1 MNKAREI
8 NGTLNSKKK
17 HLNLFER
24 NKSSLVVE
32 KVSVPGLPRV
42 ARVRQ
47 RSVRPGVHQLDRVR
61 RGLLLQATDLERVLQ
76 RDNLLRA
83 QITRVA
89 QPAKRST
96 AERLFLQHDVV
107 LALEQLLRVVVLRG
121 QVDVQRVAR
130 DGTAGRKEELDSKSV
145 SIRIWRKQKLLHN
158 SDFNIRYRE
167 IETGCRTN
175 LACINRYIIKCEF
188 FYKIHFR
195 EAW

>member
-1 MNKAREI
+1 M
-8 NGTLNSKKK
+8 
-17 HLNLFER
+17 
-24 NKSSLVVE
+24 
-32 KVSVPGLPRV
+32 
-42 ARVRQ
+42 
-47 RSVRPGVHQLDRVR
+47 RPGVHQLDRVR

-130 DGTAGRKEELDSKSV
+130 DGTAGGKEGLDFKS
-145 SIRIWRKQKLLHN
+145 LL
-158 SDFNIRYRE
+158 I
-167 IETGCRTN
+167 
-175 LACINRYIIKCEF
+175 
-188 FYKIHFR
+188 
-195 EAW
+195 

>member
-1 MNKAREI
+1 M
-8 NGTLNSKKK
+8 
-17 HLNLFER
+17 
-24 NKSSLVVE
+24 
-32 KVSVPGLPRV
+32 
-42 ARVRQ
+42 
-47 RSVRPGVHQLDRVR
+47 RPGVHQLDRVR

-130 DGTAGRKEELDSKSV
+130 DGTAGRKEELDSKS
-145 SIRIWRKQKLLHN
+145 LL
-158 SDFNIRYRE
+158 I
-167 IETGCRTN
+167 
-175 LACINRYIIKCEF
+175 
-188 FYKIHFR
+188 
-195 EAW
+195 